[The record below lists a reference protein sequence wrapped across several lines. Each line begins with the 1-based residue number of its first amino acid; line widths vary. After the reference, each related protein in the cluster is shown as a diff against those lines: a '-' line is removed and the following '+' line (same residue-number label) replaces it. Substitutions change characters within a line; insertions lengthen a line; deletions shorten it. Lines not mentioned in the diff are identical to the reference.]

1 MRPNKINT
9 YLYRYENIKNN
20 KEVKG
25 VTESKKKKLTIVL
38 SSLYVIALGVEIID
52 TIKKMKKILK
62 K

>member
-1 MRPNKINT
+1 M
-9 YLYRYENIKNN
+9 
-20 KEVKG
+20 
-25 VTESKKKKLTIVL
+25 TESKKKKLTIVL